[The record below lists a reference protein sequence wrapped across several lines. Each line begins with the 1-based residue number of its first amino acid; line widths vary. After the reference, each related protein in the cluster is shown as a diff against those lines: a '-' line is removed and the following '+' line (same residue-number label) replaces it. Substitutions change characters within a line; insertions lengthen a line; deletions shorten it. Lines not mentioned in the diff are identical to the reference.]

1 MSDTIPDGG
10 AYDDE
15 AVSAQGKQT
24 VTNDAVAGETVLP
37 GSGEGNDGPTG
48 GAPNEGRPVYHGGG
62 SASDEVE
69 DIPGLRTEGPNGPV
83 KESHA

>member
-15 AVSAQGKQT
+15 VVAERDKQT

-37 GSGEGNDGPTG
+37 GVGEGNQGPTG
-48 GAPNEGRPVYHGGG
+48 GAQREGEPLLPDNDLAGEEIV
-62 SASDEVE
+62 
-69 DIPGLRTEGPNGPV
+69 GLRDEGESGPV
-83 KESHA
+83 ETTGPEV

>member
-15 AVSAQGKQT
+15 AVPKQT
-24 VTNDAVAGETVLP
+24 AANDAVAGETVLP
-37 GSGEGNDGPTG
+37 GVGEGNDGPTG
-48 GAPNEGRPVYHGGG
+48 GAPAERAPHDSG
-62 SASDEVE
+62 AVE

-83 KESHA
+83 HEGHG

>member
-15 AVSAQGKQT
+15 AVKEQSKQT

-37 GSGEGNDGPTG
+37 GVGEGNDGPTG
-48 GAPNEGRPVYHGGG
+48 GAPKEGSPVFHDDGG
-62 SASDEVE
+62 SGEVE
-69 DIPGLRTEGPNGPV
+69 DIPGLRTEAPNGPV
-83 KESHA
+83 HEGHV